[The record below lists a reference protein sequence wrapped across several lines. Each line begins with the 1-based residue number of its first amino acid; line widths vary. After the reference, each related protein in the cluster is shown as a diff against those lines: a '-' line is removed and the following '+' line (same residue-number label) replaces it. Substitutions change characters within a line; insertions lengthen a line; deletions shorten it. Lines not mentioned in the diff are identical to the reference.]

1 MPSTLTS
8 LDRARA
14 AYVETILQLRPRTLE
29 LRLSAMAR
37 VTPEWAQSQMTNGLF
52 PFVEGATENSTHSET
67 N

>member
-14 AYVETILQLRPRTLE
+14 AYVETILQLKPRILE
-29 LRLSAMAR
+29 RRLSAMER
-37 VTPEWAQSQMTNGLF
+37 LTPEWLKSLQTNGPY
-52 PFVEGATENSTHSET
+52 PFVEDAIESSTRSAR